1 MFFFLLTTPIL
12 AEDTPSVKNGMV
24 RSSFFRVHSERQ
36 ENTLS
41 FPEENSIIAISEPSL
56 FPLRTDEGQVFMME
70 VSSMALGFVRG
81 PLDVRLL
88 LLYILARVEYPIRES
103 ELLELA
109 LCDDA
114 VNYFHFTEALSSL
127 KRTGHILEN
136 ENGDISITQK
146 GRANGA
152 VCEDELAYSVR
163 LKCDRGTAE
172 LNRVLQ
178 RRNQI
183 RGEILPRSDGN
194 GVTVRLIL
202 DDDTGNLMTLDM
214 LAPDAHQGMLLLEG
228 FRARAD
234 SLYNMILSQLLQTQ
248 TQQHKR
254 DNEEEKP

>member
-1 MFFFLLTTPIL
+1 
-12 AEDTPSVKNGMV
+12 
-24 RSSFFRVHSERQ
+24 
-36 ENTLS
+36 
-41 FPEENSIIAISEPSL
+41 
-56 FPLRTDEGQVFMME
+56 
-70 VSSMALGFVRG
+70 MALGFVRG

-88 LLYILARVEYPIRES
+88 LLYILARVEYPIREA

-127 KRTGHILEN
+127 ISTGHVLQDAD
-136 ENGDISITQK
+136 GGISITGK

-163 LKCDRGTAE
+163 LKCDRATAE

-178 RRNQI
+178 RRNQV
-183 RGEILPRSDGN
+183 RGEILPRRDGN

-228 FRARAD
+228 FRKQAD
-234 SLYNMILSQLLQTQ
+234 TLYNTILSQLLQTQ
-248 TQQHKR
+248 EAPKTES
-254 DNEEEKP
+254 EEEKT